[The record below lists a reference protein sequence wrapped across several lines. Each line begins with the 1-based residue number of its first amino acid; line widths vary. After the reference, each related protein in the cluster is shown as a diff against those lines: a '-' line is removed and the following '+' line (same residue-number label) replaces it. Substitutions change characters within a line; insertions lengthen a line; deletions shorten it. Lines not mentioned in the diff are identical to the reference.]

1 MNLRALISVRLSA
14 ALSALALSVAGCAEQ
29 PDPATYGTRRVA
41 VSTACPATHRGW
53 AVEAVSRL
61 DALGRE
67 AWVVTDAPEAAQVTV
82 RCRVFPS
89 CDVDPARC
97 DAGGSYQLGDLFV
110 EINPERLRDSA
121 STHAAVMHELIH
133 QRVAVGLFPERAPVH
148 VCRLVNELPGAA
160 CYSGWYG
167 EAVMNPAG
175 IVDGR
180 RDDSWDGVGE
190 TTLDIIYPGD
200 VAFYRWATG
209 R

>member
-1 MNLRALISVRLSA
+1 MNLRRMLS
-14 ALSALALSVAGCAEQ
+14 LRIALALSILSLAAGCAEEA
-29 PDPATYGTRRVA
+29 DPATYGTRRVA
-41 VSTACPATHRGW
+41 VSTACPETHRAW
-53 AVEAVSRL
+53 AVEAVARL

-67 AWVVTDAPEAAQVTV
+67 AWVVVAPESAQVTV

-110 EINPERLRDSA
+110 EVNPEALRDSA
-121 STHAAVMHELIH
+121 STHHAVMHELIH
-133 QRVAVGLFPERAPVH
+133 QRVAVGLFPERATVH

-160 CYSGWYG
+160 CYAGWHG
-167 EAVMNPAG
+167 EAVMNPAA
-175 IVDGR
+175 IVDG
-180 RDDSWDGVGE
+180 SGGAWDGIGRQ
-190 TTLDIIYPGD
+190 TLDIIYPGD